1 MKGTPDRRRISSYSA
16 INYSYPCFPLHKY
29 HTSRSYDKQA
39 REQEQILV
47 INCQSDAA
55 AGDIVRIKHGCIL
68 CLVQLALMAHKSFQQ
83 QLGSFGPERPFR
95 CLDNRTLPRLS
106 CSSHLAQK
114 LC

>member
-1 MKGTPDRRRISSYSA
+1 MKGTPDRRRISS
-16 INYSYPCFPLHKY
+16 
-29 HTSRSYDKQA
+29 
-39 REQEQILV
+39 QILV
-47 INCQSDAA
+47 INCQSAA
-55 AGDIVRIKHGCIL
+55 GGDIVRIKHGCIL